1 MASPA
6 EPTPPD
12 VLIVGA
18 GPAGCLL
25 ALLLASPSRRI
36 HLYDYRSD
44 PRPSPLSADSESR
57 RSINLALST
66 RGLTALAQASLLD
79 AVLAAA
85 VPMHGRC
92 IHPQNEN
99 AGLQFHRY
107 GLQGQFLLSVSRE
120 RLNRILV
127 EACAMTEGIELVFG
141 MRCVDVDLDIPQVRF
156 ETVDGMEAKEVK
168 ARLVVGA
175 DGAFSR
181 VRSAMMRRG
190 RFQYSQSF
198 VETMYKELRMQGGQ
212 SAFPME
218 WLHIWPRHR
227 FMLIALPNEGGEFT
241 CTLFMDKD
249 EINQMN
255 TPNKIRAFFQQ
266 NFPDA
271 VKFMPTLVKDFDFSP
286 TSSLLT
292 VRCEPY
298 NHDDKVVL
306 IGDAAHAIVPFYGQG
321 CNAAFE
327 DCRLLAQTIRKH
339 GWDDMP
345 LALTEYSQQ
354 RKKDADAIADLALD
368 HYSDMSSRSA
378 KPFFVF
384 RRRLE
389 IMLNRFFPKSFL
401 PLYTMISFT
410 NIPYAEAVQKAL
422 QQDRGMSKVLRFL
435 GIASLSVVTLLASRE
450 VWTRHRVRIL
460 MLLLQDT
467 DSQKLK
473 LTT

>member
-1 MASPA
+1 MASPV
-6 EPTPPD
+6 ESSSPD
-12 VLIVGA
+12 VVIVGA

-44 PRPSPLSADSESR
+44 PRPSALSADSESR

-79 AVLAAA
+79 HVIAAA

-92 IHPQNEN
+92 IHPRTED
-99 AGLQFHRY
+99 AALQFHRY
-107 GLQGQFLLSVSRE
+107 GVQGQYLLSVSRE
-120 RLNRILV
+120 RLNRMLV
-127 EACAMTEGIELVFG
+127 EACAATVGIELMFG
-141 MRCVDVDLDIPQVRF
+141 MRCVEVDLDVPLVRF
-156 ETVDGMEAKEVK
+156 ESVGGMETKVVD

-181 VRSAMMRRG
+181 VRSTMMRRA

-212 SAFPME
+212 STFPTE

-249 EINQMN
+249 EMNKLN
-255 TPNKIRAFFQQ
+255 TPDKIQAFFKQ
-266 NFPDA
+266 NFPD
-271 VKFMPTLVKDFDFSP
+271 VVDFMPTLVKDFDFSP
-286 TSSLLT
+286 TSSLVT
-292 VRCEPY
+292 VKCEPY
-298 NHDDKVVL
+298 NHDGKVVL

-327 DCRLLAQTIRKH
+327 DCRLLAQIIQKH
-339 GWDDMP
+339 GWD
-345 LALTEYSQQ
+345 ALPSALSEYSQQ

-368 HYSDMSSRSA
+368 HYNDMSSRSA
-378 KPFFVF
+378 KPLFVF

-389 IMLNRFFPKSFL
+389 IVLNRFFPESFL
-401 PLYTMISFT
+401 PLYTMISFS
-410 NIPYAEAVQKAL
+410 NIPYADAVRRAL
-422 QQDRGMSKVLRFL
+422 QQDRSMSKALRLF
-435 GIASLSVVTLLASRE
+435 GITSLSAIALLVSRE
-450 VWTRHRVRIL
+450 VWNKISCKNSNATSSGH
-460 MLLLQDT
+460 
-467 DSQKLK
+467 
-473 LTT
+473 